1 MRATKLPKLPV
12 QLKKHNM
19 TIQQTLTEA
28 ARQLAAAGVP
38 DPAQDALLLLAHIL
52 NKNPLSVRLDGA
64 RELTPDDSAR
74 YRALLLHRAERQP
87 LQYLTGEQWFYGLP
101 FSVDERVLIP
111 RQETESLCELGVLH
125 LRTLQSPAALD
136 LCTGSGAIAVTLKR
150 QCPHAQVSAADL
162 SPDALAVAR
171 ANAARHQAEITF
183 YQGDLFAPLGSLTFD
198 LILSNPPYIETA
210 DCATLQEEVLREPLM
225 ALDGGADGL
234 DFYRRI
240 AVQAAGHLNPGGM
253 LAMEVGSTQA
263 RAVAGLLTT
272 AGCYR
277 DIAVVKD
284 LYGLERIVKAIR
296 E

>member
-1 MRATKLPKLPV
+1 
-12 QLKKHNM
+12 M

-64 RELTPDDSAR
+64 RELSPDDSAR

-101 FSVDERVLIP
+101 FAVDERVLIP
-111 RQETESLCELGVLH
+111 RQETESLCELGILH
-125 LRTLQSPAALD
+125 LRTLQCPAALD

-171 ANAARHQAEITF
+171 SNAERHQAAIAF
-183 YQGDLFAPLGSLTFD
+183 YQGDLFAPLGNLSFD

-240 AVQAAGHLNPGGM
+240 AEDAPKHLNPGGAIY
-253 LAMEVGSTQA
+253 LEAGIDQA
-263 RAVAGLLTT
+263 R
-272 AGCYR
+272 
-277 DIAVVKD
+277 DILDMLRRHLQCADSGIIKD
-284 LYGLERIVKAIR
+284 LNHIDRVVWAR
-296 E
+296 SV